1 MATATPKM
9 TPSSAITSHTIEN
22 VLAFRTIAGAEPIR
36 AGETKN
42 LGTVDVSHFDKIRL
56 VADERIGSGCNVL
69 VRLTITEGN
78 ELVAFLDEVMLMPHQ
93 QVTKVYDVPCTNLT
107 VSLVG
112 VGNPGTNGA
121 ADVLIYGQY

>member
-1 MATATPKM
+1 MATATKIP
-9 TPSSAITSHTIEN
+9 PIPITQEPIEN
-22 VLAFRTIAGAEPIR
+22 VLAFRTIVGAQPIS
-36 AGETKN
+36 AGETKD
-42 LGTVDVSHFDKIRL
+42 LGMVDVSRFDKIRL

-93 QVTKVYDVPCTNLT
+93 QLTKVYDVPCTKLT

-112 VGNPGTNGA
+112 VGNPGTKGA